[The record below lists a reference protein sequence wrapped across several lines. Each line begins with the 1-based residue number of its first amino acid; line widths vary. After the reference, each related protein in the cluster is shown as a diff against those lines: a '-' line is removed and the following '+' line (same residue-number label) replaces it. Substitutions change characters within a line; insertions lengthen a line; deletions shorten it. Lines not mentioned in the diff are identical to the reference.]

1 MQPIRFGITGS
12 GYMGRTHAE
21 AIKLI
26 GPAEASLSAIW
37 GGSRAPDL
45 AQRFSVACEPTLESF
60 ARRKD
65 IDAVFVTTA
74 STQHTADALAAIENG
89 KHVLLEKPMA
99 LSAADCDQIIDAA
112 KRRGVYLGVAFNLRF
127 RMNPPKAKELID
139 SGAIGRIQSMH
150 WSMLRR
156 LDDNFGG
163 DKVARWHKSGNP
175 GFYIDGLPHGID
187 LMRWFTG
194 SEVKR
199 VAAYCRSFLQ
209 NPEVEDTDAGILE
222 LGDGSICSFHTT
234 MAGHAPY
241 PGEEA
246 RLSVVGSK
254 GMLDIDN
261 FGRMHLSDKAGGWRL
276 VSTQPAVP
284 FADPEHAFT
293 SLGRMQAYI
302 DQIQA
307 FIAGVRGQPTRIASG
322 ADGRASI
329 AVCEAIMNSSRT
341 GTFVSV

>member
-1 MQPIRFGITGS
+1 MKPIRFGITGS

-26 GPAEASLSAIW
+26 GPARATLSAVW
-37 GGSRAPDL
+37 GGTRAPELAKRFSIPSDPTLECL
-45 AQRFSVACEPTLESF
+45 AQRQDV
-60 ARRKD
+60 
-65 IDAVFVTTA
+65 DAVIITTA
-74 STQHTADALAAIENG
+74 SQQHTADALAALENG

-99 LSAADCDQIIDAA
+99 LNAADCDRIIDAA
-112 KRRGVYLGVAFNLRF
+112 TRNRVFLGLAFNLRF
-127 RMNPPKAKELID
+127 RTNPPKAKEIIEA
-139 SGAIGRIQSMH
+139 GGIGRIQSMH

-187 LMRWFTG
+187 AMRWFTG
-194 SEVKR
+194 AEVTR

-209 NPEVEDTDAGILE
+209 NPEVEDTDTGILE
-222 LGDGSICSFHTT
+222 FSDGSICSFHTT

-246 RLSVVGSK
+246 RLSIVGSE

-261 FGRMHLSDKAGGWRL
+261 FGRMHLADRAGGWRL

-284 FADPEHAFT
+284 FADPEQAFT

-302 DQIQA
+302 DQINA
-307 FIAGVRGQPTRIASG
+307 FIDGIEGKPTRIATG
-322 ADGRASI
+322 ADGRATI
-329 AVCEAIMNSSRT
+329 AVCEAVMSSSRAGRFIT
-341 GTFVSV
+341 L

>member
-26 GPAEASLSAIW
+26 GADARLSAVW
-37 GGSRAPDL
+37 GGTRAPDL
-45 AQRFSVACEPTLESF
+45 AQRFGIACEPTLESF
-60 ARRKD
+60 ARRQD
-65 IDAVFVTTA
+65 VDAVIITTA
-74 STQHTADALAAIENG
+74 SQQHLADAVAVLENG

-99 LSAADCDQIIDAA
+99 LSVADCDRIIAAA
-112 KRRGVYLGVAFNLRF
+112 KRSGAYLGIAFNLRF
-127 RMNPPKAKELID
+127 RTNPPKAKELIAA
-139 SGAIGRIQSMH
+139 GAIGKIQSMH

-163 DKVARWHKSGNP
+163 DKVKRWHKSGNP

-187 LMRWFTG
+187 IMRWFTG
-194 SEVKR
+194 ADVKR
-199 VAAYCRSFLQ
+199 VAAYCRSFLE
-209 NPEVEDTDAGILE
+209 NPDVEDTDAGILE
-222 LGDGSICSFHTT
+222 FSDGSICSFHTT
-234 MAGHAPY
+234 MAGHAPF

-246 RLSVVGSK
+246 RLSIVGSK

-284 FADPEHAFT
+284 FADPEQAFT

-307 FIAGVRGQPTRIASG
+307 FMAGIRGQPTRLATG

-329 AVCEAIMNSSRT
+329 AVCEAVMASSRQ
-341 GTFVSV
+341 GAFVAL